1 MKQLLKILSLLLVL
15 VISASLTIGL
25 TFAPCFA
32 SLCTEQFFG
41 FETRVHIATYYALL
55 APTGC
60 FLLLRAYS
68 PLCLRISNHH
78 LTRREVPVL
87 QKRISVGGLGLALWP
102 VGITLVTT
110 AFWAAP
116 ELQYWGLRWV
126 NAKVSLA
133 VTGLIG
139 HHANYLL
146 SLVIIPVSR
155 NSVLGRTFELH
166 QSTLLYAHKLV
177 AYLMVVAVMA
187 HGVAYFVGLADENS
201 NRRFCYLTE
210 INPGIC
216 RKLDRCER
224 PPR

>member
-41 FETRVHIATYYALL
+41 YETRVHIATYYALL

-126 NAKVSLA
+126 NAKVSRA

-146 SLVIIPVSR
+146 SLVIIPAFVGSWTAAKDLR
-155 NSVLGRTFELH
+155 AKDAFNV
-166 QSTLLYAHKLV
+166 YN
-177 AYLMVVAVMA
+177 
-187 HGVAYFVGLADENS
+187 AYFTKAQSMDVA
-201 NRRFCYLTE
+201 
-210 INPGIC
+210 PGTQQA
-216 RKLDRCER
+216 
-224 PPR
+224 